1 MQHEP
6 SIVIG
11 VILAGGR
18 SRRYG
23 TDKAFVPFNGATLIE
38 HVIRRAA
45 PQVDKL
51 LISANDEPPFAQFGI
66 PVLADTATENDGGQ
80 MGPLAGILAAL
91 DWLAIHEP
99 QARWLASFSV
109 DTPLLPADM
118 VPRLRATA
126 EREGAVVAC
135 SRSAGRLHPLLA
147 LWSPAIRDGLRE
159 ALARGERAAHRFAE
173 RQGMAVVEF
182 ADQPCDPFAN
192 VNTPDD
198 LARLA
203 ARIGHQP

>member
-11 VILAGGR
+11 VILAGGE

-23 TDKAFVPFNGATLIE
+23 IDKAFVPFNGVTLIA
-38 HVIRRAA
+38 HVIGRAA

-51 LISANDEPPFAQFGI
+51 LISANDESRFAHFGL
-66 PVLADTATENDGGQ
+66 PVLADTTTENDGGRA
-80 MGPLAGILAAL
+80 GPLAGILAAL
-91 DWLAIHEP
+91 DWIALHRPE
-99 QARWLASFSV
+99 ARWLASFSV
-109 DTPLLPADM
+109 DTPLLPTDM
-118 VPRLRATA
+118 VPRLRAAA
-126 EREGAVVAC
+126 EREGAMVAC

-147 LWSPAIRDGLRE
+147 LWSPATRDSLRA

-173 RQGMAVVEF
+173 QQGAAVVEF

-203 ARIGHQP
+203 ARVGGQP